1 MNKGEV
7 AQIILGKGVILKEGK
22 ILQLAVR
29 DMGNEKENPIDYGTF
44 VFKNITI
51 CYRKVKNLLLKKSH
65 SDTWGKVRPPPVQP
79 SIGRDNN
86 CCFWVGGV
94 WK

>member
-22 ILQLAVR
+22 TLQLAVR

-51 CYRKVKNLLLKKSH
+51 CYRKVKNLL
-65 SDTWGKVRPPPVQP
+65 WGLGSTFPEPKEIGGIYLG
-79 SIGRDNN
+79 SIHN
-86 CCFWVGGV
+86 
-94 WK
+94 